1 MSTLFI
7 SEFLADPAAVSDA
20 NGEWVE
26 LYNAG
31 PDGVNLKDW
40 TLADLDSDQHTIAS
54 DLFLAPGQ
62 FVVLGRNGNLLENG
76 GVALSYIYAG
86 FTLANGEDEIRL
98 LRPDGTEEDRV
109 IWGGESSLR
118 TTPGKSLERTG
129 FGPVAV
135 WLVAETPWPGS
146 AGDFGTPGRGFEPPA
161 ATETA
166 TATGTADSGQQ
177 TATATTTPATT
188 PATPAMT
195 TTPSVTS
202 TPTPSATSV
211 SLPARWPPRAEPAPL
226 RIDEVNFLGSD
237 LEFVVLVNV
246 GDAPVD
252 LTGWLVGDGAVPGG
266 GEGLYELP
274 PGHFLAPNT
283 PFVIARN
290 GAAFHVRWGQPAHAQ
305 FENSASAAPVLA
317 RRRELASG
325 SLALND
331 SGDEVLLLD
340 PSLNLADAVVWGNG
354 DGASLGL
361 TGTLYPVADRSLQRV
376 PGFAFPDQREQR
388 HRFLWAAPAPFASVT
403 LPESA
408 VLPSPPL
415 ADGLQAVWGSL
426 GATSSFSPG
435 GAAPPHYV
443 QAAGAH
449 IGLHFVAIADPPETP
464 ADRATGNAPA
474 AWRWTGNDGSRA
486 IVYGPSFATDGT
498 VDSFVS
504 GLASHGALAQ
514 WMMPAPPPAPAD
526 AFVALAGDGVTVP
539 TGLAALSRGWQSG
552 PLLPAGN
559 AQPSVADEAPPNP
572 RYTGLAAQNSSP
584 SALRDALAARRGWLT
599 NRPGLAL
606 TLQAHTSSGENV
618 WMGSTIPP
626 HNALAVEVNYY
637 DATGEM
643 ASLAVWQNDRPVAQ
657 TELAQANG
665 LWSVTLSA
673 APGSVLYAVATQADG
688 DFALTAPLLVENG
701 QGAAVVINEVLAA
714 PTQDYN
720 GDGNVNSGD
729 EYIELYNP

>member
-1 MSTLFI
+1 LALANGEDEILLLRPDGTEADRVVWGGASSLRTTAGKSLERITFGLIPVWLAGSAAWPGSAGDFGSPGRGFVAPRPTATAISPETPTPTATLPPTVTPRVTVSPTPTGSGAATVTVTVTATPTPAVSSTQSPTPTPTEDTAGSGLSTLFI

-443 QAAGAH
+443 QAAG
-449 IGLHFVAIADPPETP
+449 
-464 ADRATGNAPA
+464 
-474 AWRWTGNDGSRA
+474 
-486 IVYGPSFATDGT
+486 
-498 VDSFVS
+498 
-504 GLASHGALAQ
+504 
-514 WMMPAPPPAPAD
+514 
-526 AFVALAGDGVTVP
+526 
-539 TGLAALSRGWQSG
+539 
-552 PLLPAGN
+552 
-559 AQPSVADEAPPNP
+559 
-572 RYTGLAAQNSSP
+572 
-584 SALRDALAARRGWLT
+584 
-599 NRPGLAL
+599 
-606 TLQAHTSSGENV
+606 
-618 WMGSTIPP
+618 
-626 HNALAVEVNYY
+626 
-637 DATGEM
+637 
-643 ASLAVWQNDRPVAQ
+643 
-657 TELAQANG
+657 
-665 LWSVTLSA
+665 
-673 APGSVLYAVATQADG
+673 
-688 DFALTAPLLVENG
+688 
-701 QGAAVVINEVLAA
+701 
-714 PTQDYN
+714 
-720 GDGNVNSGD
+720 
-729 EYIELYNP
+729 